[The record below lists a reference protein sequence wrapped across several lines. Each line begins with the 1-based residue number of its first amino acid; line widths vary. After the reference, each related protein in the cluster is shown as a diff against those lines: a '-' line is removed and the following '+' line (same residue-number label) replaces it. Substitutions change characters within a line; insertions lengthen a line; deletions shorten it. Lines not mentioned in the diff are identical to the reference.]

1 MAFNATFNN
10 IFSYILYQPTKTT
23 DMSQITVKLFHII
36 LYPVHLVM
44 NMILTRNFSG
54 DSHWLHR

>member
-1 MAFNATFNN
+1 
-10 IFSYILYQPTKTT
+10 
-23 DMSQITVKLFHII
+23 MSQITVKLFHII